1 MMQHDNM
8 EEEDEDY
15 SDEEDD
21 NEMDEHDVFAIKL
34 LKFLKEYEE

>member
-1 MMQHDNM
+1 MQHDNM

-21 NEMDEHDVFAIKL
+21 VFAIKL